1 MFCSKCGTQI
11 QDNANFCFNC
21 GNPVGGNA
29 YQQPNTTQ
37 SSDAYQ
43 QDDVYEEV
51 NVYQQNATKTVAYC
65 TKEPVK
71 SGVNIVYPDGHSE
84 IGDLYIYETEMVF
97 IKKSKGIYIAFG
109 LPGRALEKGEEKLRF
124 DFSDIVGGMKTRI
137 GINPNV
143 YQITLR
149 SGETYKLCLDK
160 PKVVSY
166 LEGIFR

>member
-11 QDNANFCFNC
+11 EDNANFCFNC
-21 GNPVGGNA
+21 GNPVGSNA

-37 SSDAYQ
+37 A
-43 QDDVYEEV
+43 
-51 NVYQQNATKTVAYC
+51 VAFHGND
-65 TKEPVK
+65 PVK

-84 IGDLYIYETEMVF
+84 IGDIYIYETEMVF
-97 IKKSKGIYIAFG
+97 VKKSKGIYIAFG

-124 DFSDIVGGMKTRI
+124 NVSDIIGGQKTKI

-149 SGETYKLCLDK
+149 TGETYKLCLDK

-166 LEGIFR
+166 LQGRFG